1 MNKPTPATPDVPVA
15 ASEAEA
21 PPAARWGRGALRDL
35 AVTAA
40 ALVVL
45 PFALDAL
52 GLTLKSAAD
61 VAIMAVA
68 VMGLN
73 ILVGHTGLVSF
84 GHGAW
89 FGIGAYAAAIIQ
101 RQLFPGDMPLPAL
114 GALLVVAGTSLL
126 AGALILRRRGVYF
139 SLLTLALTAM
149 LYAVAFRWTAVTGGE
164 SGLGGIVRP
173 TILAVRSEEHTS

>member
-1 MNKPTPATPDVPVA
+1 MNKPTPAAPDVPVA

-21 PPAARWGRGALRDL
+21 APAARWGRGALRDL
-35 AVTAA
+35 AIAAA
-40 ALVVL
+40 ALAVL

-89 FGIGAYAAAIIQ
+89 FGIGAYAAAILQ
-101 RQLFPGDMPLPAL
+101 RHLVPGDMLLPAL
-114 GALLVVAGTSLL
+114 GAALVVAGASLA

-164 SGLGGIVRP
+164 SGLGGVTRW
-173 TILAVRSEEHTS
+173 AA